1 MLLNRILGL
10 DDQESVLLAEESWQ
24 DLLDLPVTNQILEDG
39 LDAGRCIE
47 INGLGYAFSLNEPT
61 STWLVITDRY
71 SARKISPQERQKWQS
86 RTFRRVEVGQE
97 DFLLA
102 LNECLSRSLAGEL
115 FCSSCLP
122 QAHPHFVEERIERLM
137 QFLPPLLPQGE
148 RILEICGGSGM
159 ATQALFRLGR
169 RPMVMDSDR
178 CEVCQALKAGN
189 LEPEKSMVLDARLL
203 SSIFP
208 ARSFQAVLGFM
219 VGLIDD
225 FNWPLWRDILLLSAG
240 LAAERVLF
248 TVYTQKEAEL
258 IARALKEAGW
268 LPEIIDN
275 RDLKGIYDQWAC
287 LAIRTG
293 VMEKVNYSSGAV
305 EI

>member
-1 MLLNRILGL
+1 
-10 DDQESVLLAEESWQ
+10 
-24 DLLDLPVTNQILEDG
+24 
-39 LDAGRCIE
+39 
-47 INGLGYAFSLNEPT
+47 
-61 STWLVITDRY
+61 
-71 SARKISPQERQKWQS
+71 
-86 RTFRRVEVGQE
+86 
-97 DFLLA
+97 
-102 LNECLSRSLAGEL
+102 
-115 FCSSCLP
+115 
-122 QAHPHFVEERIERLM
+122 
-137 QFLPPLLPQGE
+137 
-148 RILEICGGSGM
+148 
-159 ATQALFRLGR
+159 
-169 RPMVMDSDR
+169 MVMDSDR